1 MAVKAILTQTRLHA
15 AGAMSGGWQ
24 TMDKNIDTCTLP
36 LVAAGRARGGR
47 PTQQDDLIC
56 LHDPDQDARLL
67 VMADGMGGYGAGE
80 IASAG
85 VIDVARR
92 LWEEGLWRGQPGALF
107 LETLCQDAH
116 AELRERGRGLISG
129 EPHSTVVAL
138 LMKGRRAYWAHV
150 GDSRLY
156 RFHGR
161 RCLDCTEDHSVG
173 QLRVR
178 RGELAA
184 DQLASDPQQH
194 KLLRGLGG
202 SQPPQVD
209 HGGAMLRPGQTF
221 ALCSDGAWER
231 LSTHELCRLTRRRDQ
246 HDALQEAL
254 AQAVERGGE
263 SGDNVALIF
272 ARVGWSEWLS
282 RCSRRLWPAGSGG
295 GAGRRRDGAAT
306 TTWPTEHRG

>member
-1 MAVKAILTQTRLHA
+1 
-15 AGAMSGGWQ
+15 
-24 TMDKNIDTCTLP
+24 MDENIDTCTLP

-47 PTQQDDLIC
+47 PTQQDDLVC

-67 VMADGMGGYGAGE
+67 VLADGMGGDGAGE
-80 IASAG
+80 LASAG

-92 LWEEGLWRGQPGALF
+92 LWERGLWREQPGALF

-116 AELRERGRGLISG
+116 AELRERGRDLTGS

-138 LMKGRRAYWAHV
+138 LIKGRRASWVHV

-178 RGELAA
+178 RGELTAE
-184 DQLASDPQQH
+184 QLAGDPQQH

-202 SQPPQVD
+202 PQPPQVD
-209 HGGAMLRPGQTF
+209 HGGAMLRPGHSF
-221 ALCSDGAWER
+221 ALCSDGVWEC
-231 LSTHELCRLTRRRDQ
+231 LSTQELGRLARRRDQ
-246 HDALQEAL
+246 HDALREAL
-254 AQAVERGGE
+254 AQAIRRGGE

-272 ARVGWSEWLS
+272 ARIGWKNWLF
-282 RCSRRLWPAGSGG
+282 RCASRLWSIASGG
-295 GAGRRRDGAAT
+295 GRAGRRRNATAT
-306 TTWPTEHRG
+306 TVRPREHSA